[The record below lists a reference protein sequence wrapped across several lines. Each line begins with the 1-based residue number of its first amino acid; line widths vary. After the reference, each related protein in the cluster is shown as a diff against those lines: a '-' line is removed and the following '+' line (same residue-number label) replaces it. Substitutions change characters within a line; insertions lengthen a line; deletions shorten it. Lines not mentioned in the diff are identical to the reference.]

1 MLIAARP
8 NVIVA
13 VCPPPPPH
21 GSKPVVG
28 FGGCMV
34 SRIPA
39 WVAGAV
45 FLGALPLSDAAAQAD
60 SGISRQDVERGVTV
74 TSRQRRDY
82 NPLGVR
88 LGAFTLT
95 GQIDG
100 GPGYDSNLE
109 GTKTNKK
116 SDGFMDE
123 AAAASLDSNWTR
135 HGVGVSGNMDSRQ
148 YFNNSGYDWIDWDVG
163 GYGRYDFNSV
173 TNAEARYRH
182 YRDHLDVNSIDV
194 QSAGITRPVPY
205 DSDEFQA
212 TGTTQF
218 GRIGL
223 VGTGLHRTYRYQD
236 VVIGGVPNRISQNDF
251 DTTIGA
257 LGTSYAFS
265 QGRFAN
271 VIFRIQDISYQNQIS
286 QGRNSFTWEVLGGF
300 TYDFDGVWQG
310 RVAFGW
316 RERSYK
322 DPNLKNFAGPAIEGQ
337 LTWAPTLLTTV
348 RFNVARTIEES
359 IRADAV
365 SFNRTQGG
373 IGVDHEL
380 LRNVILSG
388 DFRADYREY
397 QSPNQTAFDG
407 IFTATAR
414 YLVNRNLTVI
424 GTYAYSRRF
433 EASNGIP
440 EFDRNLFQVRL
451 RVAL

>member
-1 MLIAARP
+1 
-8 NVIVA
+8 
-13 VCPPPPPH
+13 
-21 GSKPVVG
+21 
-28 FGGCMV
+28 MV

-45 FLGALPLSDAAAQAD
+45 FLGALPLSEAAAQAD
-60 SGISRQDVERGVTV
+60 SGISRSDVERGVTV

-88 LGAFTLT
+88 LGAFTLN
-95 GQIDG
+95 GLIDA
-100 GPGYDSNLE
+100 GPGFDSNLE
-109 GTKTNKK
+109 GTKSNKK
-116 SDGFMDE
+116 SGGFMDE
-123 AAAASLDSNWTR
+123 AAALSLDSNWTR
-135 HGVGVSGNMDSRQ
+135 HAVGVSGNMDSRQ
-148 YFNNSGYDWIDWDVG
+148 YFNNSGYDWTDWDVG
-163 GYGRYDFNSV
+163 GFGRYDFSAV

-182 YRDHLDVNSIDV
+182 YRDHLDVYSIDV
-194 QSAGITRPVPY
+194 QSAGLTRPVPY
-205 DSDEFQA
+205 DSDEFQVNGA
-212 TGTTQF
+212 TQF

-223 VGTGLHRTYRYQD
+223 LGTGMHRTYRFQD
-236 VVIGGVPNRISQNDF
+236 IVIGGVPNRISLNDF

-257 LGTSYAFS
+257 VGTSYAFS
-265 QGRFAN
+265 QGRYAN
-271 VIFRIQDISYQNQIS
+271 VIFRVQDISYLNSAS
-286 QGRNSFTWEVLGGF
+286 QSRDSFTWEVLGGF

-310 RVAFGW
+310 RIAFGW
-316 RERSYK
+316 RERNYK
-322 DPNLKNFAGPAIEGQ
+322 DPSIKNFAGPAVEGQ

-359 IRADAV
+359 IRRDAV

-380 LRNVILSG
+380 LRNIILSA

-407 IFTATAR
+407 VLTATAR
-414 YLVNRNLTVI
+414 YLVNRNLSVI
-424 GTYAYSRRF
+424 GTYVYSRRF

>member
-1 MLIAARP
+1 
-8 NVIVA
+8 
-13 VCPPPPPH
+13 
-21 GSKPVVG
+21 
-28 FGGCMV
+28 MV

-45 FLGALPLSDAAAQAD
+45 FFSALPLSDAVAQAA
-60 SGISRQDVERGVTV
+60 SGISRTDVERGVTV

-88 LGAFTLT
+88 LGGFTLN

-100 GPGYDSNLE
+100 GPGFDSNLE
-109 GTKTNKK
+109 GTKSNKK

-123 AAAASLDSNWTR
+123 AASLSLDSDWTR

-148 YFNNSGYDWIDWDVG
+148 YFNNSGYDWVDWDVG
-163 GYGRYDFNSV
+163 GYGRYDFTSI

-205 DSDEFQA
+205 DSDEFQVN
-212 TGTTQF
+212 GTTQF

-223 VGTGLHRTYRYQD
+223 LGTGLHRTYRFQD
-236 VVIGGVPNRISQNDF
+236 VVIGGVPNRVSLNDF

-265 QGRFAN
+265 QGRYAN
-271 VIFRIQDISYQNQIS
+271 VIFRVQDISYQNQIS
-286 QGRNSFTWEVLGGF
+286 QSRDSFTWEVLGGF

-316 RERSYK
+316 RERNYK
-322 DPNLKNFAGPAIEGQ
+322 DPNLKNFSGPAVEGQ

-359 IRADAV
+359 IRQDAV

-373 IGVDHEL
+373 VGVDHEL
-380 LRNVILSG
+380 LRNIILSA
-388 DFRADYREY
+388 DFRTDYREY
-397 QSPNQTAFDG
+397 QSPNQTALDG

-414 YLVNRNLTVI
+414 YLVNRNLSVV

>member
-1 MLIAARP
+1 
-8 NVIVA
+8 
-13 VCPPPPPH
+13 
-21 GSKPVVG
+21 
-28 FGGCMV
+28 MV

-45 FLGALPLSDAAAQAD
+45 FLGTLPLSGAVAQSAA
-60 SGISRQDVERGVTV
+60 GISRQDVERGMTV
-74 TSRQRRDY
+74 ASRQRRDY

-88 LGAFTLT
+88 LGAFTLNALA
-95 GQIDG
+95 DG
-100 GPGYDSNLE
+100 GPGFDSNLL
-109 GTKTNKK
+109 GTKSNKT

-123 AAAASLDSNWTR
+123 SASVSLDSDWSR
-135 HGVGVSGNMDSRQ
+135 HGVGVSGNMDARQ
-148 YFNNSGYDWIDWDVG
+148 YFTNSEYDWIDWDVG
-163 GYGRYDFNSV
+163 TYGRYDFSSR

-182 YRDHLDVNSIDV
+182 YRDHLDVYSIDV
-194 QSAGITRPVPY
+194 QSAGISRPVPY

-212 TGTTQF
+212 TGTTQL
-218 GRIGL
+218 GRVGL
-223 VGTGLHRTYRYQD
+223 VGTGMHRTYRFQN
-236 VVIGGVPNRISQNDF
+236 VVIGGVPNLVSLNDF

-271 VIFRIQDISYQNQIS
+271 VIFRVQDISYQKEVS
-286 QGRNSFTWEVLGGF
+286 RGRDSFTWEVLGGF

-310 RVAFGW
+310 RIAFGW

-322 DPNLKNFAGPAIEGQ
+322 DPNLKNLSGPAVEGQ

-359 IRADAV
+359 IRQDAV
-365 SFNRTQGG
+365 SFNRTAGG
-373 IGVDHEL
+373 VGVDHEL
-380 LRNVILSG
+380 RRNIILSG
-388 DFRADYREY
+388 DFRADYRQY
-397 QSPNQTAFDG
+397 TSPTQTAFDG

-414 YLVNRNLTVI
+414 YLLNRNMSVI

-433 EASNGIP
+433 EASNGLP
-440 EFDRNLFQVRL
+440 EYDRNLFQVRL

>member
-1 MLIAARP
+1 
-8 NVIVA
+8 
-13 VCPPPPPH
+13 
-21 GSKPVVG
+21 
-28 FGGCMV
+28 MV

-39 WVAGAV
+39 WIAGAV
-45 FLGALPLSDAAAQAD
+45 FLGGLPLSEAAAQAD

-88 LGAFTLT
+88 LGGFTLN

-123 AAAASLDSNWTR
+123 AAAVTLDSDWTR
-135 HGVGVSGNMDSRQ
+135 HGVGISGNMDSRQ
-148 YFNNSGYDWIDWDVG
+148 YFTNNGYNWVDWDLG
-163 GYGRYDFNSV
+163 GYGRYDFDAR
-173 TNAEARYRH
+173 TNTEARYRH
-182 YRDHLDVNSIDV
+182 YRDHLDVYSVDV

-205 DSDEFQA
+205 DSDEFQVS
-212 TGTTQF
+212 GTTQF
-218 GRIGL
+218 GRVGL
-223 VGTGLHRTYRYQD
+223 LGTGMHRTYRFQD
-236 VVIGGVPNRISQNDF
+236 VVIGGVPNRVSLNDF

-265 QGRFAN
+265 QGRYAN
-271 VIFRIQDISYQNQIS
+271 VIFRVQDINLPETGIAGSRQLH
-286 QGRNSFTWEVLGGF
+286 LGGAGRLHLRF
-300 TYDFDGVWQG
+300 RRSLARAHRLWLAGARLQG
-310 RVAFGW
+310 S
-316 RERSYK
+316 RSEELCRACRGRPIDLGA
-322 DPNLKNFAGPAIEGQ
+322 DPVDHGPAERR
-337 LTWAPTLLTTV
+337 PDH
-348 RFNVARTIEES
+348 RES
-359 IRADAV
+359 IRVDAV
-365 SFNRTQGG
+365 SFYRTLGAV
-373 IGVDHEL
+373 GVDHEL
-380 LRNVILSG
+380 KRNIILSA

-407 IFTATAR
+407 VFTATAR
-414 YLVNRNLTVI
+414 YLINRNLSVV

-433 EASNGIP
+433 EATNGLS